1 MRGIPPGE
9 ATDHHFLR
17 RARQDAAAFDKD
29 NTMTLAINAWGL
41 PPSERYSSLAERFR
55 PLFANI
61 RAGALEREITRTLP
75 YEQIGW
81 LKEARFGALRVPE
94 EFGGFGATLPELFGL
109 LIELSAADSNITQAL
124 RGHFALVEDILNTR
138 IPGRREK
145 WLPRFATGQ
154 IAGNAWT
161 ELDSTLQGFSS
172 RVSRDGD
179 GAYLNGTKFY
189 TTGSAF
195 ADWIHVGC
203 VNDNDEPISAIIH
216 RHARGVTVADDW
228 DGFGQTLTAS
238 GTTVFDHAPLEW
250 DDVAPEED
258 RFNYSPAFYQL
269 VILSALAGVGRAAA
283 DEVAGAVARRNR
295 TYSHAAATQA
305 GADPQVLQIVGR
317 IQGAAFGA
325 GAIVLKV
332 AEALQDAYDTARRG
346 DAREKEAVALAEL
359 QAAQA
364 QTVVSGLVLDATAL
378 IFDALGASA
387 VRRGAGLDR
396 HWRNARTLASHNPR
410 IYKDRIVGDYAVNGT
425 PPPPQWTVGSV

>member
-1 MRGIPPGE
+1 
-9 ATDHHFLR
+9 
-17 RARQDAAAFDKD
+17 
-29 NTMTLAINAWGL
+29 MTLAINAWGL
-41 PPSERYSSLAERFR
+41 PPSDRYTALAEPFR
-55 PLFANI
+55 PLFARI
-61 RAGALEREITRTLP
+61 RAGAVAREINHTLP

-124 RGHFALVEDILNTR
+124 RGHFALVEDILNTK

-145 WLPRFATGQ
+145 WLPRFAAGQ

-161 ELDSTLQGFSS
+161 ELDSALQAFSS
-172 RVSRDGD
+172 RVTRADDGK
-179 GAYLNGTKFY
+179 GGRLNGTKYY

-203 VNDNDEPISAIIH
+203 VNDNDEPVSAII
-216 RHARGVTVADDW
+216 ASQAPGVTVVDDW

-238 GTTVFDHAPLEW
+238 GTSVFDHAPLEW
-250 DDVAPEED
+250 EDVAPEND

-269 VILSALAGVGRAAA
+269 VILAALAGVGRAAA
-283 DEVAGAVARRNR
+283 DEAAEAVARRKR
-295 TYSHAAATQA
+295 TYSHAAATRS

-317 IQGAAFGA
+317 IRGAAFGA
-325 GAIVLKV
+325 GAIVLKT
-332 AEALQDAYDTARRG
+332 AEAVQDAADAGRGG
-346 DAREKEAVALAEL
+346 DARESAAVDLAEL

-364 QTVVSGLVLDATAL
+364 QTVVSSLVLDATAL

-396 HWRNARTLASHNPR
+396 HWRNARTLSSHNPR

-425 PPPPQWTVGSV
+425 PPPPQWTVGSA

>member
-1 MRGIPPGE
+1 
-9 ATDHHFLR
+9 
-17 RARQDAAAFDKD
+17 
-29 NTMTLAINAWGL
+29 MTIDINAWGV
-41 PPSERYSSLAERFR
+41 PPGERYKALAEQFR
-55 PLFANI
+55 PLFEKI
-61 RAGALEREITRTLP
+61 RAGALAREINRTLP
-75 YEQIGW
+75 FEQIGW

-124 RGHFALVEDILNTR
+124 RGHFALVEDILNTK
-138 IPGRREK
+138 IAGRREK

-161 ELDSTLQGFSS
+161 ELDSSLRAFSS
-172 RVSRDGD
+172 RVSRDG
-179 GAYLNGTKFY
+179 GEAYLDGTKYY
-189 TTGSAF
+189 TTGSVF

-203 VNDNDEPISAIIH
+203 VNDKDEPISAIVH

-238 GTTVFDHAPLEW
+238 GTTIFDHAPLEW
-250 DDVAPEED
+250 EDVAPEDD
-258 RFNYSPAFYQL
+258 RFPYSPAFYQL
-269 VILSALAGVGRAAA
+269 IILAALAGVGRAAA
-283 DEVAGAVARRNR
+283 DEAAGAVARRRR
-295 TYSHAAATQA
+295 TYSHAAAERA

-332 AEALQDAYDTARRG
+332 AEALADAHDRLRRG
-346 DAREKEAVALAEL
+346 DAATDEAVALAEL

-387 VRRGAGLDR
+387 VRRGSGLDR
-396 HWRNARTLASHNPR
+396 HWRNARTLSSHNPR

-425 PPPPQWTVGSV
+425 PPPPQWTVGNA